1 MPKNK
6 LFATLDV
13 TNHGAKLP
21 CNMSVNFLD
30 TVSLLL
36 LVVIISAARFGDL
49 SPFGLLFQ
57 PFGDQYFA
65 LATWEFGNFLGY
77 FTKLTQNRFKT
88 GLEPV

>member
-49 SPFGLLFQ
+49 APFGLLFQ
-57 PFGDQYFA
+57 PFGDQYFD
-65 LATWEFGNFLGY
+65 LATWEFGDFFGL
-77 FTKLTQNRFKT
+77 LFKMNQK
-88 GLEPV
+88 PV